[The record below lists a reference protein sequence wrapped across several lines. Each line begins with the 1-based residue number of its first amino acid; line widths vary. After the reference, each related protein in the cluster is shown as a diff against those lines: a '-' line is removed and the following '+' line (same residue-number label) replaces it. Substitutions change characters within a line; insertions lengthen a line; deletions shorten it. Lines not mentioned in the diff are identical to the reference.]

1 MSSSSAA
8 VTAETSGPDPGDR
21 PGDVAA
27 HAGVSSASGYD
38 ALRADIRRLSTMLGQ
53 TLVHHG
59 GPELLELV
67 EQVRRLSRSAVA
79 GDEGGDAEV
88 TRLLAG
94 LDTGTAVAL
103 TRAFS
108 PSTFPAG
115 QHRRAAAPGARVRGW
130 RAGRVPLRR
139 LMERLAAATPTV
151 LPRRGGGGAGPAEL
165 RPCYRAPHRIL
176 PAVGAG
182 HPCAT
187 GGRTGW
193 TGRHPT
199 RSWLRWSSCSGRPTS
214 CAPGKP
220 PVAAGARAIGWYM
233 SIWAAARVPDLLG
246 AFEREVRAA
255 GFITVPEQARPV
267 HAGLLGRRRPDGNP
281 NVTPAVTRE
290 VMELYSDRAI
300 VIHTDLSTS

>member
-8 VTAETSGPDPGDR
+8 VTAETSGPDPEDR

-38 ALRADIRRLSTMLGQ
+38 ALRADIRRLSTLLGQ

-108 PSTFPAG
+108 QYFQLANITEHGRFDPV
-115 QHRRAAAPGARVRGW
+115 RRAEQLGDLVAVLDRARAV
-130 RAGRVPLRR
+130 
-139 LMERLAAATPTV
+139 
-151 LPRRGGGGAGPAEL
+151 
-165 RPCYRAPHRIL
+165 YRA
-176 PAVGAG
+176 VG
-182 HPCAT
+182 T
-187 GGRTGW
+187 G
-193 TGRHPT
+193 
-199 RSWLRWSSCSGRPTS
+199 S
-214 CAPGKP
+214 
-220 PVAAGARAIGWYM
+220 
-233 SIWAAARVPDLLG
+233 AAR
-246 AFEREVRAA
+246 
-255 GFITVPEQARPV
+255 
-267 HAGLLGRRRPDGNP
+267 
-281 NVTPAVTRE
+281 
-290 VMELYSDRAI
+290 
-300 VIHTDLSTS
+300 

>member
-8 VTAETSGPDPGDR
+8 VIAETSGPDPEDR

-79 GDEGGDAEV
+79 GDEGGDAEI

-108 PSTFPAG
+108 QYFQLANIAEQRHRAREFAAG
-115 QHRRAAAPGARVRGW
+115 AQGRG
-130 RAGRVPLRR
+130 PLRR
-139 LMERLAAATPTV
+139 LMERLAGGDAEPSFHAEVQDV
-151 LPRRGGGGAGPAEL
+151 LARAEL
-165 RPCYRAPHRIL
+165 RPVFTAHPTESSRQSVLAIL
-176 PAVGAG
+176 RRVADGLDREA
-182 HPCAT
+182 
-187 GGRTGW
+187 
-193 TGRHPT
+193 PT
-199 RSWLRWSSCSGRPTS
+199 RSWPRWSSCSGRPTS
-214 CAPGKP
+214 CARASRRWPTRPGRS
-220 PVAAGARAIGWYM
+220 AGTW
-233 SIWAAARVPDLLG
+233 SSWAAARCPTCSARSSG
-246 AFEREVRAA
+246 RCARPASRCPSRPGRSRWAA
-255 GFITVPEQARPV
+255 GSAATGTATRTSP
-267 HAGLLGRRRPDGNP
+267 RR
-281 NVTPAVTRE
+281 
-290 VMELYSDRAI
+290 
-300 VIHTDLSTS
+300 

>member
-8 VTAETSGPDPGDR
+8 VTAETSGPDPEDR

-38 ALRADIRRLSTMLGQ
+38 ALRADIRRLSTLLGQ

-108 PSTFPAG
+108 QYFQLANIAEQRHRAREFAAGAAGPGTAAPADG
-115 QHRRAAAPGARVRGW
+115 AAGRRCRRA
-130 RAGRVPLRR
+130 
-139 LMERLAAATPTV
+139 V
-151 LPRRGGGGAGPAEL
+151 LPRRGAGGAGPGRAA
-165 RPCYRAPHRIL
+165 PGVHRAPHRVV

-182 HPCAT
+182 HPAP
-187 GGRTGW
+187 GGRRAGPGGP
-193 TGRHPT
+193 GRGAGRAGRAALADRRAAPGQADGGRRGAGDRLVHGAAGPLSRCPT
-199 RSWLRWSSCSGRPTS
+199 CSARSSGR
-214 CAPGKP
+214 C
-220 PVAAGARAIGWYM
+220 
-233 SIWAAARVPDLLG
+233 
-246 AFEREVRAA
+246 
-255 GFITVPEQARPV
+255 ARP
-267 HAGLLGRRRPDGNP
+267 ASRCPSRPGR
-281 NVTPAVTRE
+281 
-290 VMELYSDRAI
+290 
-300 VIHTDLSTS
+300 